1 MLDEAGNLYGTTEFG
16 GASGVGTVYELSPGQ
31 NGWTE
36 KILHSFKKSTED
48 GSVPAAGV
56 VLDAG
61 GNIYG
66 TTETGGKYGHRYGGY
81 GTVFELV
88 APVRGGSYK
97 KKILWNFSIS
107 DGIYPYGEYPYG
119 SLILDSAGNLYGTT
133 GAGGPDFDLGVVFE
147 VTP

>member
-1 MLDEAGNLYGTTEFG
+1 MMKLPGHIVGSNYANGRAVTT
-16 GASGVGTVYELSPGQ
+16 SGSSRPGQ

-36 KILHSFKKSTED
+36 KILHSFKNSTED

-88 APVRGGSYK
+88 APVRGGSFK
-97 KKILWNFSIS
+97 EKILWNFSIS

-119 SLILDSAGNLYGTT
+119 SLILDSTGNLYGTT
-133 GAGGPDFDLGVVFE
+133 GAGGPDFDQGVVFE